1 MNNEIITTETNNIVV
16 LTDVESI
23 VSRYIGFYNKT
34 IEGVLGMSK
43 AVFDASR
50 LNADQREEFCQK
62 TNLDEKSATFKKYV
76 KIGKKYEVFFKYQDK
91 LPPNWTSLYTISSLK
106 DEVVNILLENDEIT
120 PNMTGLELKNL
131 MSRYTDTVLTSMTKN
146 KYEKEKTDLVF
157 DLRLTGES
165 KSKILPLLK
174 LLKELRSDDS
184 IKIDGNEIFKTSL
197 TLA

>member
-1 MNNEIITTETNNIVV
+1 MINEIITTESNNVEV

-23 VSRYIGFYNKT
+23 VSRYISFYNKT

-76 KIGKKYEVFFKYQDK
+76 KIGKKYDVFFKYQDK

-106 DEVVNILLENDEIT
+106 DEVVDVILENNEIT
-120 PNMTGLELKNL
+120 PSMTGFELKNL
-131 MSRYTDTVLTSMTKN
+131 MSKYTDTVLTSTTKN
-146 KYEKEKTDLVF
+146 KYEKEKVDLVF
-157 DLRLTGES
+157 DLRVTGES
-165 KSKILPLLK
+165 KGKILPLLK

>member
-1 MNNEIITTETNNIVV
+1 MSTEIITAESNNVVV

-76 KIGKKYEVFFKYQDK
+76 KIGKKYDVFFKYQDK

-106 DEVVNILLENDEIT
+106 DEVVDILLENDEIT

-131 MSRYTDTVLTSMTKN
+131 MSRYTDTVLTSTTKN
-146 KYEKEKTDLVF
+146 KYEKEKVDLVF

-165 KSKILPLLK
+165 KGKLLPLLK

>member
-106 DEVVNILLENDEIT
+106 DEVVDSLLENDEIT

-131 MSRYTDTVLTSMTKN
+131 MSRYTDTVLTSTTKN

-165 KSKILPLLK
+165 KAKILPLLK
-174 LLKELRSDDS
+174 LLKELCSDDS

>member
-76 KIGKKYEVFFKYQDK
+76 KIGKKYDVFFKYQDK

-106 DEVVNILLENDEIT
+106 DEVVDILLENDEIT

-131 MSRYTDTVLTSMTKN
+131 MSRYTDTVLTSTTKN
-146 KYEKEKTDLVF
+146 KYEKEKVDLVF

-165 KSKILPLLK
+165 KGKLLPLLK

>member
-1 MNNEIITTETNNIVV
+1 MINEIITTESNNVEV

-23 VSRYIGFYNKT
+23 VSRYISFYNKT

-76 KIGKKYEVFFKYQDK
+76 KIGKKYDVFFKYQDK

-106 DEVVNILLENDEIT
+106 DEVVDVILENNEIT
-120 PNMTGLELKNL
+120 PNMTGFELKNL
-131 MSRYTDTVLTSMTKN
+131 MSKYTDTVLTSTTKN
-146 KYEKEKTDLVF
+146 KYEKEKVDLVF
-157 DLRLTGES
+157 DLRVTGES
-165 KSKILPLLK
+165 KGKILPLLK